1 VAWNYS
7 PTWKSELPR
16 YGAGCTLKLRY
27 SWRNRRKTMGKQQER
42 QLQQTIVE
50 NLLVPMWRGLSQEYK
65 SNYRSNI
72 WEQFTTNIRTAART
86 DNLAEWYTKVC
97 NRLPVTIRVTDSVS
111 VERVLTSDDEEAI
124 LHQLRKKTDLLVVML
139 QVINEERK
147 AEWKSEQ
154 NHQKGTTYDTD
165 PSPLF

>member
-1 VAWNYS
+1 
-7 PTWKSELPR
+7 
-16 YGAGCTLKLRY
+16 
-27 SWRNRRKTMGKQQER
+27 MDKQQEK

-50 NLLVPMWRGLSQEYK
+50 SLLVPMWRGLSQEYK

-72 WEQFTTNIRTAART
+72 WEQFINNIQTAART

-97 NRLPVTIRVTDSVS
+97 SKLPITIRVTDSVS
-111 VERVLTSDDEEAI
+111 VERVLTSDDEDTI
-124 LHQLRKKTDLLVVML
+124 LYQLRKKTGLLVVML

-154 NHQKGTTYDTD
+154 GHQKGASNDTD
-165 PSPLF
+165 TAPLF